1 MSKSIVYSLIMLAI
15 MATLIAACGGGES
28 AAPAVPTG
36 PVVPAEYAGKS
47 NSLAG
52 SSKAIAEGK
61 LVFETTCAACHGNT
75 GLGDGPAAAA
85 LTPPPASLAEL
96 NKTAADDYL
105 YWRISDGKEGTAMVS
120 WKTSL
125 SEDQIWQ
132 MISYLRTFK

>member
-52 SSKAIAEGK
+52 SSEAIAEGK

-75 GLGDGPAAAA
+75 GLGRWACRCRPD
-85 LTPPPASLAEL
+85 
-96 NKTAADDYL
+96 
-105 YWRISDGKEGTAMVS
+105 
-120 WKTSL
+120 TSTC
-125 SEDQIWQ
+125 QPG
-132 MISYLRTFK
+132 